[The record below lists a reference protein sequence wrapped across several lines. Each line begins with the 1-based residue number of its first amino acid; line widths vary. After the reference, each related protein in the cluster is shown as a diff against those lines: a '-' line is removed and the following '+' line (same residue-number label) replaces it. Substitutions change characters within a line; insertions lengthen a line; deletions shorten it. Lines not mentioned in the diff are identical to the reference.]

1 MKTKRRVLL
10 LESGETQIFADLTL
24 DLTISKDQETLAEAL
39 GSSRQERENLLGQKM
54 QELMDLLGN
63 TDEV

>member
-1 MKTKRRVLL
+1 MKARRRVLL
-10 LESGETQIFADLTL
+10 LESGETQIFADLIL
-24 DLTISKDQETLAEAL
+24 DLTIPKDQEVIAEAL
-39 GSSRQERENLLGQKM
+39 GSSKQERENLLGQKM